1 MSEPIVT
8 VNSLVPFGDSL
19 FWWLGKTRS
28 EELQDLI
35 EHSRRY
41 DRAYL
46 AWELVRRKRNPFFLE
61 GTGFEGYL
69 IGAAHSPDEALH
81 HVLRI
86 GEGMLGTMLTLHRND
101 PRFRNRLMK
110 ALEGDLDDPEAIEEW
125 SAQLGAALAR
135 LRVNLI
141 NNPQA
146 GAFHDSTYRMVGMLP
161 PIAYHESA
169 DDTLNQT
176 YLLSAGQTPDGA
188 RLSVDPRVLK
198 PSEQDAWMVAKG
210 IGKFGHPLVRQYV
223 ESA

>member
-1 MSEPIVT
+1 MRPRTTRMTGSMSEPIVT

-19 FWWLGKTRS
+19 FWWLGKTRAG
-28 EELQDLI
+28 ELHDLI
-35 EHSRRY
+35 EHSRHY

-69 IGAAHSPDEALH
+69 IGAANSPDEALH

-86 GEGMLGTMLTLHRND
+86 GEGMLRTMLALHRND
-101 PRFRNRLMK
+101 PRFRSRLMK
-110 ALEGDLDDPEAIEEW
+110 ALDGELDDPEAIEEW

-146 GAFHDSTYRMVGMLP
+146 GRLP
-161 PIAYHESA
+161 RQH
-169 DDTLNQT
+169 
-176 YLLSAGQTPDGA
+176 LSHGRHAA
-188 RLSVDPRVLK
+188 AHRLSRK
-198 PSEQDAWMVAKG
+198 RRR
-210 IGKFGHPLVRQYV
+210 HPEADVRALRWPNARRSCA
-223 ESA
+223 SASTRAC

>member
-1 MSEPIVT
+1 MAEPIVT

-19 FWWLGKTRS
+19 FWWLGKTRAD
-28 EELQDLI
+28 ELQELI
-35 EHSRRY
+35 EHSRRF

-86 GEGMLGTMLTLHRND
+86 GEGMLRTMLTLHRND

-110 ALEGDLDDPEAIEEW
+110 ALNGELEDPEAIEEW
-125 SAQLGAALAR
+125 AAQLGATLAR
-135 LRVNLI
+135 LRVNLL

-146 GAFHDSTYRMVGMLP
+146 DAFHNSTYRMVGMLP
-161 PIAYHESA
+161 PIAYHEG
-169 DDTLNQT
+169 DDSLKQT
-176 YLLSAGQTPDGA
+176 YVLAAKDSLDGA
-188 RLSVDPRVLK
+188 RMSVDPHVLK
-198 PSEQDAWMVAKG
+198 PSEQDAWMVVQG
-210 IGKFGHPLVRQYV
+210 IGKFGHPLVRQYI